1 MGSWSPGRPPCRSAS
16 WSTNRS
22 HSWEVP
28 RLSDSRRPGSIA
40 IVAFDYDVAVIG
52 SGFGG
57 GVTALRLTEKGYR
70 VGVFEAGR
78 RWSDATLPSTSWQA
92 NRFLWMP
99 RLGLLGIQRLS
110 FLRNVMMLSGAGV
123 GGGSLVWANVAYEP
137 HDAAF
142 RDPQWDGITDWKAEL
157 GPFFDQAR
165 RMLGVATNPKA
176 TPADDVMQRIAA
188 HFGVEDTFQPT
199 PVAVYFREPGVEDP
213 DPYFGGEGPT
223 RTGCTFCGGCMIGC
237 RHNAKNRIDRTYLYL
252 AERHGARVHPEHEI
266 VDIERLS
273 GGGFRLTAR
282 HPTRRSRQNRY
293 TAEQVV
299 FSAGALGTTKLLLRL
314 RHRLPRLSPR
324 LGRQFRTNSEALVG
338 STARS
343 DDVDYSYGVAITSSI
358 HIDHHTHIEPV
369 RYPKGSS
376 AMGLLSTIMVDGGGR
391 VPRWLLF
398 LGAAAAHPV
407 RLLRSLS
414 VYRWAE
420 RSVILLVM
428 QSLDNALSLRLDR
441 RGRLTAA
448 QDSGKPAPTFIP
460 EANEAA
466 RVAAEYMGG
475 FPGSSIN
482 EVLFDA
488 PLSAHPLGGA
498 CIGADPD
505 HGVVDGYHRIF
516 GYEGLHVVDG
526 AAVTANLGVNPSLT
540 ITAMAERAMAMWP
553 NKGEPDRRPP
563 PGSRYVPVDP
573 IPPIRPVVPANAP
586 AALFYH

>member
-1 MGSWSPGRPPCRSAS
+1 M
-16 WSTNRS
+16 
-22 HSWEVP
+22 
-28 RLSDSRRPGSIA
+28 
-40 IVAFDYDVAVIG
+40 AFDYDVAVIG

-78 RWSDATLPSTSWQA
+78 RWTDETLPVTSWQA

-157 GPFFDQAR
+157 NPYFDQAR
-165 RMLGVATNPKA
+165 RMLGVAPNPKM
-176 TPADDVMQRIAA
+176 TPADRVIRHIAA
-188 HFGVEDTFQPT
+188 RFGVEDTFQPT

-237 RHNAKNRIDRTYLYL
+237 RYNAKNRIDRTYLYL
-252 AERHGARVHPEHEI
+252 AEQHGARIHAEHEI
-266 VDIERLS
+266 VDLEPLP
-273 GGGFRLTAR
+273 GGGYRLTAR
-282 HPTRRSRQNRY
+282 HPVRHSRRTRY

-299 FSAGALGTTKLLLRL
+299 FAAGALGTTKLLLSL
-314 RHRLPRLSPR
+314 RHRLPKLSAR

-338 STARS
+338 STATS
-343 DDVDYSYGVAITSSI
+343 DAVDYSQGVAITSSI
-358 HIDHHTHIEPV
+358 HIDNHTHIEPV

-376 AMGLLSTIMVDGGGR
+376 AMGLLSTIMVDGGGP
-391 VPRWLLF
+391 VPRWVRF

-407 RLLRSLS
+407 RFLRSLS

-428 QSLDNALSLRLDR
+428 QSLDNSLALRLNK
-441 RGRLTAA
+441 RGRLTAD
-448 QDSGKPAPTFIP
+448 QDTGKPNPTYIP

-466 RVAAEYMGG
+466 RVAAEFMEG

-505 HGVVDGYHRIF
+505 HGVLDGYHRVF
-516 GYEGLHVVDG
+516 GHDGLHVVDG
-526 AAVTANLGVNPSLT
+526 SAVTANLGVNPSLT

-553 NKGEPDRRPP
+553 NRGEPDGRPQL
-563 PGSRYVPVDP
+563 GTRYLPIAP
-573 IPPIRPVVPANAP
+573 IPPHRPIVPAGAP
-586 AALFYH
+586 AALFYR